1 MPTSAWKNSPALGHT
16 EPLATHPCS
25 LFLFTAISPAV
36 AARAG
41 KPQAVPPQ
49 RPWRSH
55 LLPSSLWP
63 LALEGEYSLPFLLCP
78 GQPSGPGPQLQ
89 VLGLAQLLLLLPGG
103 REQVGC
109 PAWLGHQLG
118 PSTGLQETPDH
129 RDHIYKHQ
137 IHKHLLLAPSAQ
149 SLEDCC
155 W

>member
-78 GQPSGPGPQLQ
+78 ELSINLSSGLYCCSDVTGLCSFENKSLARAIFPSFFFFFFEVQQ
-89 VLGLAQLLLLLPGG
+89 NYNVSLLLYGKVCILFHILFRCGFS
-103 REQVGC
+103 
-109 PAWLGHQLG
+109 AWC
-118 PSTGLQETPDH
+118 TWKE
-129 RDHIYKHQ
+129 
-137 IHKHLLLAPSAQ
+137 
-149 SLEDCC
+149 
-155 W
+155 